1 MKALAM
7 VIPFVFAL
15 TAACGHVGTTPSL
28 RGAADGLLSSEPVD
42 VRREMMSAV
51 ERNAPA
57 EVVGSLDDAQSVQ
70 AGGIASVPQ
79 QLSKRGVAVDPG
91 LMDRAV
97 EQVKRLKH

>member
-28 RGAADGLLSSEPVD
+28 RSAADGLLSSQPVD
-42 VRREMMSAV
+42 VRREMRSAL

-57 EVVGSLDDAQSVQ
+57 EVVSAVNDSQ
-70 AGGIASVPQ
+70 
-79 QLSKRGVAVDPG
+79 RGVPMDPA
-91 LMDRAV
+91 LVERAV
-97 EQVKRLKH
+97 EQVKRLKR